1 MSDVGT
7 AKEYIFACDE
17 RGTTRWPSQ
26 SKTWAIGGFIVE
38 SAKRQELV
46 SAWGRIKLHLCG
58 DADCE
63 LKWSHFF
70 PGHHQ
75 EGESNPLLS
84 RDAREWR
91 EHARWALSELFG
103 ATDILPV
110 TVVVRKDR
118 ATDDAFVTAD
128 DGRKVLDTDIYW
140 VGPLGQF
147 ALFLEE
153 HNAAGEVWFDQLGS
167 RQEEARKQATWERL
181 RNGVWAV
188 KTEYQAMLRRI
199 ATTLRFFDSGIE
211 PVVQIAD
218 FVSGVIWAASEGD
231 EHFLR
236 SLIEEYFPRG
246 PRTYSLVHVE

>member
-1 MSDVGT
+1 MGT
-7 AKEYIFACDE
+7 SKKYIFACDE

-38 SAKRQELV
+38 SGRRRELIW
-46 SAWGRIKLHLCG
+46 AWARIKSQLCG

-84 RDAREWR
+84 RDPGEWR
-91 EHARWALSELFG
+91 EQAKWALSELFR
-103 ATDILPV
+103 ATEILPV

-118 ATDDAFVTAD
+118 ATDAAFLTTD
-128 DGRKVLDTDIYW
+128 DGRRVLDSDTFW
-140 VGPLGQF
+140 VGPLAQF
-147 ALFLEE
+147 ALFLAE
-153 HNAAGEVWFDQLGS
+153 HNATGEVWFDQLGS
-167 RQEEARKQATWERL
+167 RQEEARKQATWKQL

-188 KTEYQAMLRRI
+188 KTEYQAVLHRI
-199 ATTLRFFDSGIE
+199 ASSLRFFDSEAE
-211 PVVQIAD
+211 PLVQIAD

-231 EHFLR
+231 EQFLR
-236 SLIEEYFPRG
+236 TLLEEYFPRG